1 MRGEAPLVYNR
12 RQMGKSK
19 QVLLFQSTM
28 TDDRYRGIAEFAR
41 AHDWTVFIES
51 DAARPPTGWRGD
63 GVLAALEDSR
73 PVAKFLDELRR
84 RRVPVVDLADHCVR
98 SVKAR
103 VTVDNAAVGRL
114 AAEHFLSRGYV
125 HAAWFSHGWSRVHQQ
140 RLACFSTGFSA
151 CVERWVWAESA
162 PRGRRNDM
170 HAFSNWLVPLLRAAP
185 KPLAVFCYNDL
196 DALRVTNTC
205 LDSGLSVPEEV
216 AVLGVDD
223 NPLICE
229 SAAVPLSSVKHAFRQ
244 IGRDGAQML
253 QELMDGHSA
262 MPRTL
267 RLPPGG
273 VTERLSTNASG
284 VEDPTL
290 RRAIDWIGEN
300 LVRPFGADDVADAV
314 GLSRGGLYTLFRQK
328 LRRTVND
335 EILRQR
341 LALAKRLL
349 RDSNRNLDDIAAACG
364 FCNASY
370 FIAVFRRQSGV
381 TPRDYQIR

>member
-1 MRGEAPLVYNR
+1 
-12 RQMGKSK
+12 MGKSK

-41 AHDWTVFIES
+41 AHGWTVFIES
-51 DAARPPTGWRGD
+51 DSARPPTGWRGD

-73 PVAKFLDELRR
+73 PVAKFLNELRR

-103 VTVDNAAVGRL
+103 VTVDNAAIGRL

-125 HAAWFSHGWSRVHQQ
+125 HAAWFSHGWSRVHRQ
-140 RLACFSTGFSA
+140 RLASFSEGFG
-151 CVERWVWAESA
+151 VRVGRWVWEEAA

-170 HAFSNWLVPLLRAAP
+170 PAFSAWLVPLLRAAP

-244 IGRDGAQML
+244 VGYEGAQML
-253 QELMDGHSA
+253 QDLMDGRSA
-262 MPRTL
+262 APRTL

-273 VTERLSTNASG
+273 VVERLSTNASG
-284 VEDPTL
+284 VEDPLL
-290 RRAIDWIGEN
+290 RQILSWIGEN
-300 LVRPFGADDVADAV
+300 LDRSFGADELSRAV
-314 GLSRGGLYTLFRQK
+314 GLSRGHLYALFRQK

-335 EILRQR
+335 ETLRQR
-341 LALAKRLL
+341 LARAKRLL
-349 RDSNRNLDDIAAACG
+349 RESTFSIGEIAVACG

-370 FIAVFRRQSGV
+370 FIAVFRRETGV
-381 TPRDYQIR
+381 TPRDYR

>member
-1 MRGEAPLVYNR
+1 
-12 RQMGKSK
+12 MGKSK

-28 TDDRYRGIAEFAR
+28 RDARYRGIAEFAR
-41 AHDWTVFIES
+41 AHGWTVFIES
-51 DAARPPTGWRGD
+51 DAAHPPTGWRGD

-114 AAEHFLSRGYV
+114 AAEHFASRGFV
-125 HAAWFSHGWSRVHQQ
+125 HAAWFSHDWSRVHQQ
-140 RLACFSTGFSA
+140 RLASFSA
-151 CVERWVWAESA
+151 GFGSPVARWVWEEAA

-170 HAFSNWLVPLLRAAP
+170 PAFSAWLVPLLRAAP

-205 LDSGLSVPEEV
+205 LDAGVSVPDEV
-216 AVLGVDD
+216 SVLGVDD

-229 SAAVPLSSVKHAFRQ
+229 NAAVPLSSVKHAFRQ
-244 IGRDGAQML
+244 IGYEGAQML
-253 QELMDGHSA
+253 QELMDGHSTA
-262 MPRTL
+262 SRTL

-273 VTERLSTNASG
+273 VVERLSTNASG

-290 RRAIDWIGEN
+290 RRAIDWIGTN
-300 LVRPFGADDVADAV
+300 LGRPFSADDVADAV
-314 GLSRGGLYTLFRQK
+314 GLSRGGLYALFRQK

-349 RDSNRNLDDIAAACG
+349 REPGRNLDDIAAACG

-370 FIAVFRRQSGV
+370 FIAVFRRQTGI
-381 TPRDYQIR
+381 TPRSYR